1 MVGLGESRLAVLK
14 KKGEAPE
21 WMHEH
26 GYRMLSKGYL
36 QKGETP
42 KDMYTRIAAAAA
54 KRLMRPDWFDNFFD
68 IMWKGWLCPATP
80 VASNMGTTKGLPI
93 SCYGLYVPDSIN
105 GIGSTIAEMK
115 ALAKGGG
122 GLGVYWGGVRGRG
135 EGIGVD
141 DNGHATLGHS
151 EGVMP
156 FIKEQ
161 DAATHATNQG
171 STRRGASSAY
181 LPIEHPD
188 IKEFLYMRKPQADHN
203 KECGNIHH
211 GVTITD
217 EFMKKVYDGDK
228 EATELFT
235 EVLMLRLQTGEPY
248 ICFVDNANRHLP
260 ISYVLNDLKVLAPQL
275 CTEIFLYMDEWHT
288 YVCCLSSM
296 NLLRWDEWK
305 DTDAVYWATIM
316 LDGVMQE
323 FIEKV
328 KVKMREEKEYSH
340 LWRRVFNFAKKSR
353 ALGLGALGW
362 HSLLQSKMIP
372 FDSFQAMMLNGQI
385 FKHLDDESLK
395 ATKFLAE
402 VYGEPEWCKGTGH
415 HNSHRLAV
423 APTRSNSVIAGD
435 TGKGIEPEEG
445 NAYLENAAKGSF
457 DKRNKYLEAILEE
470 IGENTPET
478 WASIVEHH
486 GSVQHL
492 DFLDDHTKDVFKT
505 AYEINQF
512 AIIKQA
518 AQRQKYIDQG
528 QSVNLFFPEDVDA
541 SYIMQVHL
549 AAHLQGLKSLYYC
562 KSKSVAKGDIGSR
575 GYKREYTECAS
586 CEG

>member
-1 MVGLGESRLAVLK
+1 
-14 KKGEAPE
+14 
-21 WMHEH
+21 
-26 GYRMLSKGYL
+26 
-36 QKGETP
+36 
-42 KDMYTRIAAAAA
+42 
-54 KRLMRPDWFDNFFD
+54 
-68 IMWKGWLCPATP
+68 
-80 VASNMGTTKGLPI
+80 MGTKNGLPI
-93 SCYGLYVPDSIN
+93 SCYGLFVPDSIA
-105 GIGSTIAEMK
+105 GIGSTISEMK
-115 ALAKGGG
+115 TLAKGGG
-122 GLGVYWGGVRGRG
+122 GIGMYWGSVRGRG
-135 EGIGVD
+135 QGIGVD
-141 DNGHATLGHS
+141 ENGYATLGFS

-161 DAATHATNQG
+161 DSATHATNQG

-188 IKEFLYMRKPQADHN
+188 VKEFLYMRKPQADHN

-217 EFMKKVYDGDK
+217 EFMKKVYAGDSDSV
-228 EATELFT
+228 ELFT
-235 EVLMLRLQTGEPY
+235 EVMMLRMQTGEPY
-248 ICFVDNANRHLP
+248 VCYIDNANRQLP
-260 ISYVLNDLKVLAPQL
+260 ISYVINNLKVLAPQL
-275 CTEIFLYMDEWHT
+275 CTEIFLHMDEMHT

-305 DTDAVYWATIM
+305 DTDAVFWATIM

-323 FIEKV
+323 FIEKI
-328 KVKMREEKEYSH
+328 KKKAKEDNKYGYQ
-340 LWRRVFNFAKKSR
+340 WDRVLNFAKKSR
-353 ALGLGALGW
+353 AIGLGALGW

-372 FDSFQAMMLNGQI
+372 FDSFEAMMMNGQI

-395 ATKFLAE
+395 ATKHLAE
-402 VYGEPEWCKGTGH
+402 VYGEPEWCEGTGH
-415 HNSHRLAV
+415 HNTHRLAV

-435 TGKGIEPEEG
+435 VAKGIEPEDG
-445 NAYLENAAKGSF
+445 NAYVENAAKGAF
-457 DKRNKYLEAILEE
+457 DKRNPFLEKILEDMDK
-470 IGENTPET
+470 NTPEV
-478 WASIVEHH
+478 WASIVENH

-492 DFLDDHTKDVFKT
+492 DFLDEHTKDVFKT

-528 QSVNLFFPEDVDA
+528 QSVNLFFPEDA
-541 SYIMQVHL
+541 APSYIMQVHL

-562 KSKSVAKGDIGSR
+562 KSKSMAKGDLGSR
-575 GYKREYTECAS
+575 EYKREYTECAS

>member
-1 MVGLGESRLAVLK
+1 
-14 KKGEAPE
+14 
-21 WMHEH
+21 
-26 GYRMLSKGYL
+26 
-36 QKGETP
+36 
-42 KDMYTRIAAAAA
+42 
-54 KRLMRPDWFDNFFD
+54 MRPDWFDNFFE

-80 VASNMGTTKGLPI
+80 VASNMGTKKGLPI
-93 SCYGLYVPDSIN
+93 SCYGLYVPDSIK
-105 GIGSTIAEMK
+105 GIGATMGEMK
-115 ALAKGGG
+115 SLAKDGG

-135 EGIGVD
+135 EPIGLD
-141 DNGHATLGHS
+141 ENGHATLGFS

-156 FIKEQ
+156 FVKEQ
-161 DAATHATNQG
+161 DSVTHATNQG
-171 STRRGASSAY
+171 STRRGASAAY

-188 IKEFLYMRKPQADHN
+188 VKEFLYMRKPQADHN

-211 GVTITD
+211 GITVTD
-217 EFMKKVYDGDK
+217 AFMKKVYAGDQ
-228 EATELFT
+228 EAVELFT
-235 EVLMLRLQTGEPY
+235 EVMMLRLQTGEPY
-248 ICFVDNANRHLP
+248 ICYVDNANRQLP

-296 NLLRWDEWK
+296 NLLKWDEFK
-305 DTDAVYWATIM
+305 DTEAVYWATIM

-328 KVKMREEKEYSH
+328 KTKMREDKHYSH
-340 LWRRVFNFAKKSR
+340 QWRRVLNFAKKSR
-353 ALGLGALGW
+353 AIGLGALGW

-372 FDSFQAMMLNGQI
+372 FDSFEAMMLNGQI
-385 FKHLDDESLK
+385 FSHLDKESLR
-395 ATKFLAE
+395 ATKDLAKI
-402 VYGEPEWCKGTGH
+402 YGEPEWCKGTGH

-435 TGKGIEPEEG
+435 VSKGIEPEDG
-445 NAYLENAAKGSF
+445 NAYLENAAKGAF
-457 DKRNKYLEAILEE
+457 DKKNIFLEKILEE
-470 IGENTPET
+470 IGQNTPEV
-478 WASIVEHH
+478 WASIVENQ

-492 DFLDDHTKDVFKT
+492 DFLEEDVKEVFKT

-512 AIIKQA
+512 SIIKQA

-541 SYIMQVHL
+541 SYVMQVHL

-562 KSKSVAKGDIGSR
+562 KSKSVAKGDVGSR